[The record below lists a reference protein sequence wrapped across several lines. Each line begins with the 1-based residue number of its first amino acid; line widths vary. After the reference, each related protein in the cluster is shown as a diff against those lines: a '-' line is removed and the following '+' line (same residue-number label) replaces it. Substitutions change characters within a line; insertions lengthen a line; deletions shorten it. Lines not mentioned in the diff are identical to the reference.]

1 MGQVTQL
8 AKTFYDT
15 PLEIELLSEEE
26 SMDMTHVVSQ
36 NRSLYFYSWK
46 AINGIYLWM

>member
-36 NRSLYFYSWK
+36 IVLSVCFHENL
-46 AINGIYLWM
+46 